1 MNLRSTLIRADS
13 PEDVTAAIIEL
24 DAASVIADVE
34 PLACMWGSDDR
45 ALLDGTAT
53 VLHALE
59 RAPSLVEV
67 VFVTNS
73 RRVPS
78 VRCTEHAPLSDGY
91 CSHARK
97 PWIDLAQFRALQRPL
112 VVVGDQLLTDGLLRG
127 GSMRRSS
134 GSSYRQAPRS
144 ASGFSRRWD
153 RSSAGRSSDVP
164 RPAELKSLD
173 LSLKRAFA

>member
-13 PEDVTAAIIEL
+13 PEDVAAAIIEL

-78 VRCTEHAPLSDGY
+78 VALEHAPLRVGY
-91 CSHARK
+91 CSHAGK
-97 PWIDLAQFRALQRPL
+97 PWIDLAQFRALPRPL
-112 VVVGDQLLTDGLLRG
+112 VVVGDQLLTDGLLAWRLDAPFIRLELPPG
-127 GSMRRSS
+127 APLGVRLQSALGSIVGRMFFRRPSTC
-134 GSSYRQAPRS
+134 
-144 ASGFSRRWD
+144 
-153 RSSAGRSSDVP
+153 
-164 RPAELKSLD
+164 
-173 LSLKRAFA
+173 RA